1 MDTTVNFIVTLLLV
15 LLLAKGLDKLGLLS
29 LFSESPQAYRRRREE
44 EDEDD
49 DRHLEETIR
58 RNNQH

>member
-1 MDTTVNFIVTLLLV
+1 MDTTVNFIVTLLFV

-29 LFSESPQAYRRRREE
+29 LFHESDRQYRRRRTEE
-44 EDEDD
+44 EEEN
-49 DRHLEETIR
+49 DRHFEETIR

>member
-29 LFSESPQAYRRRREE
+29 LFRESDSDYRRRRNRERAASDHF
-44 EDEDD
+44 DEV
-49 DRHLEETIR
+49 IR
-58 RNNQH
+58 RNNNR

>member
-29 LFSESPQAYRRRREE
+29 LFRESDSSYRRRR
-44 EDEDD
+44 
-49 DRHLEETIR
+49 DRERAAFNDQFDETIR
-58 RNNQH
+58 RNNTR